1 MYTKCFSPFLTKRLK
16 RIFAWDHNSVPTK
29 MLFELPTDIGF
40 AENQL
45 S

>member
-1 MYTKCFSPFLTKRLK
+1 M
-16 RIFAWDHNSVPTK
+16 IIAWDHSSVPAK
-29 MLFELPTDIGF
+29 MLFELPTYIDF